1 MVEPRPPQEQ
11 PGWRQV
17 VLVAGVVVTVVLG
30 AAVVTSLLPRSV
42 QEVVF
47 HTPVAIVV
55 LLVGTGLVLWR
66 VSRREPGSPD
76 R

>member
-47 HTPVAIVV
+47 HTPVAIV

>member
-11 PGWRQV
+11 AGWRQV

-30 AAVVTSLLPRSV
+30 AAVVTSRLPRSV